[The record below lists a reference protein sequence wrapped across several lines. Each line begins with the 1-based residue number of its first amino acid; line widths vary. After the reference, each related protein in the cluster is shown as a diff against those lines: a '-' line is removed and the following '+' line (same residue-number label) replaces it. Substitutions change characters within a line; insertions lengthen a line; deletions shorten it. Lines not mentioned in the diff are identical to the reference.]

1 MQTKTIVRQ
10 CVTLLRMALARKQKV
25 VSVDKVMAKL
35 EPLSTVSGSVRWC
48 SHCGKEYG
56 RSLGLQGDQPVHP
69 KGGQPWV
76 FIGRTDAEAETPV
89 LWPPHAELTHW
100 KRP

>member
-1 MQTKTIVRQ
+1 MFINGKGLFSKGAQRVHRTRNQHTEKCSASLIAREMQTKTIVRQ

-56 RSLGLQGDQPVHP
+56 SFSKHQ
-69 KGGQPWV
+69 
-76 FIGRTDAEAETPV
+76 
-89 LWPPHAELTHW
+89 
-100 KRP
+100 